1 MAGEKKNNNSRKTTS
16 ALIVFSLS
24 LLLFTPLTS
33 GYSGG
38 NGLSADGSGGDGCT
52 CHGVVSDSSVIP
64 AITLV
69 GGAQEIVA
77 GSTYTLEISLTGGPA
92 VGGSNSGGF
101 LLDVNSGEIASADDN
116 TLVNGAGD
124 EATHS
129 TSGNDQRTWQINWT
143 ADSTDDAQ
151 FNLRV
156 NSVNGDGQMTD
167 DDDWNM
173 ATFFLHADGSIDQT
187 AIEGEARLD
196 VPDWTQD
203 AIILGSVSLM
213 IILTYLGFINK
224 KGRGRRG
231 EY

>member
-1 MAGEKKNNNSRKTTS
+1 MSRRTGFFGCC
-16 ALIVFSLS
+16 INHLS
-24 LLLFTPLTS
+24 S
-33 GYSGG
+33 
-38 NGLSADGSGGDGCT
+38 
-52 CHGVVSDSSVIP
+52 
-64 AITLV
+64 
-69 GGAQEIVA
+69 GAQEIVA

-92 VGGSNSGGF
+92 VAGSNSGGF
-101 LLDVNSGEIASADDN
+101 LLDVNNGEIVSADDN

-129 TSGNDQRTWQINWT
+129 ADGNDHRTWLINWT

-151 FNLRV
+151 FNLRT
-156 NSVNGDGQMTD
+156 NSVNGDGGSTGDQ
-167 DDDWNM
+167 WNM